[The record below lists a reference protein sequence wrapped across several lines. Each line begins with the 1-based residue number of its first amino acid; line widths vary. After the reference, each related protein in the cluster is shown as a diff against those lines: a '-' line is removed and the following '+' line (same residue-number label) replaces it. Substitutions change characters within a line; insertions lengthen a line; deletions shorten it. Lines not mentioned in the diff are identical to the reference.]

1 MPRKKSPE
9 FGKDNWKALTTWLAM
24 VNDLDKEKFRDG
36 AAKLADIV
44 EREGHAAHRAA
55 DVLEGLSMF
64 TTAGRDARPANHSR
78 STILPK
84 LRRWYGEDKRQLR
97 VAEGRLD
104 QLVEVGTRGQLR
116 QQAAVLL
123 DAAELIRMNLQWH
136 AQALAKL
143 WPSKKG
149 RTPSVAKHEVL
160 LKMIEWEVGPTE
172 MSERLHE
179 AGIRGKGF
187 KPRPL
192 TSDLSRYRAESRKK
206 KK

>member
-1 MPRKKSPE
+1 
-9 FGKDNWKALTTWLAM
+9 M
-24 VNDLDKEKFRDG
+24 VWDLDNEKFRDA
-36 AAKLADIV
+36 AAKLADAI
-44 EREGHAAHRAA
+44 EREGHAAHRSA

-64 TTAGRDARPANHSR
+64 TTAARGVKPAHHTRSAILSR
-78 STILPK
+78 LK
-84 LRRWYGEDKRQLR
+84 RWYGEEKRHLR

-104 QLVEVGTRGQLR
+104 QLVEVGTRDQLR

-136 AQALAKL
+136 KDRLKKL
-143 WPSKKG
+143 WPSEIG
-149 RTPSVAKHEVL
+149 RPPSVAKNEVL
-160 LKMIEWEVGPTE
+160 LKMLEWEVGPTE
-172 MSERLHE
+172 MAERLHD

-192 TSDLSRYRAESRKK
+192 TSRSSRHRTESRKK